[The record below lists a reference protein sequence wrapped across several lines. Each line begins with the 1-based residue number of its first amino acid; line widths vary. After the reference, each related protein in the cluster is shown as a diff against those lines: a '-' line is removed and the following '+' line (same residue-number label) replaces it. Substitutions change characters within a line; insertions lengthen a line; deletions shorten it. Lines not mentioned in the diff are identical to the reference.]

1 MIMIGFFFLGF
12 GTISLGGFM
21 MLTQRQLIRCL
32 CLEHTDLSTEDIT
45 ILENMAGQLQVIAT
59 LTNTDVFIDT
69 LSNNRVDSIVLAW
82 AHSSGSPPLYR
93 KSVVGEMAYATQEP
107 AVSQALLTGENFYNI
122 RGVSQEGIPIAQ
134 TVVPLP
140 NTSGQIIGVLIMEKD
155 ISEEIR
161 QEEQVKF
168 LTQTADRL
176 SQTLMSLT
184 TTGCGWE
191 EWVGNGIFVLN
202 NQGKITYANKRATA
216 IVEILYEGNIEKEN
230 LMAMLSFTSLQTM
243 IEKLNKPRNFQFG
256 YASYLFQAHSLVTGG
271 VLSGCVVSVQDVTEL
286 RQKERQLDM
295 QSIII
300 EEINHRV
307 KNTLQNVISLLRL
320 QMRRSRW
327 KSVKSEFTSCINRV
341 LSISK
346 VYEVFT
352 YQSRDLVN
360 LYELA
365 DYILENMVQSS
376 VLPEQNVKTIV
387 EGQDI
392 FIHASQA
399 VPVAL
404 VLNELIANCL
414 KHGIKDAPSGE
425 IHITLQQSG
434 ESINL
439 KVMDSGK
446 EGEMLNYSSEG
457 KDRKLGLYIVK
468 LLICEQLGGDFELE
482 SYGKSVIANLSIPL
496 CGVVSEYK
504 NSKV

>member
-1 MIMIGFFFLGF
+1 MEI
-12 GTISLGGFM
+12 
-21 MLTQRQLIRCL
+21 QRQLIRSL
-32 CLEHTDLSTEDIT
+32 CLKHTTLSIEDII
-45 ILENMAGQLQVIAT
+45 ILENMAEQLQVIAS
-59 LTNTDVFIDT
+59 LTNTDVFIDA
-69 LSNNRVDSIVLAW
+69 LSRNKVDSIVLAW
-82 AHSSGSPPLYR
+82 AHSVCVPSLYR

-107 AVSQALLTGENFYNI
+107 AVAQAMSTGKNFYNI

-140 NTSGQIIGVLIMEKD
+140 SRNGNVIGVLIMEKD

-202 NQGKITYANKRATA
+202 AQGKITYANKHATA
-216 IVEILYEGNIEKEN
+216 IIAKLYEGNMIESN
-230 LMAMLSFTSLQTM
+230 LMMILRFNSLETL
-243 IEKLNKPRNFQFG
+243 IEDLTQPKNFQFG
-256 YASYLFQAHSLVTGG
+256 DASYLLQAHSLVTGG
-271 VLSGCVVSVQDVTEL
+271 ELSGCVVSVQDVTEL
-286 RQKERQLDM
+286 RQKEKQLDM

-327 KSVKSEFTSCINRV
+327 KSVKNEFTACIHRV
-341 LSISK
+341 LAIAK

-365 DYILENMVQSS
+365 DYILENIVRSS
-376 VLPEQNVKTIV
+376 VLPEQNVKTVV

-404 VLNELIANCL
+404 VLNELIFNCL

-425 IHITLQQSG
+425 IHITIQQLG
-434 ESINL
+434 ERINL
-439 KVMDSGK
+439 KILDSGK
-446 EGEMLNYSSEG
+446 AGETLLEKFGEKES
-457 KDRKLGLYIVK
+457 KLGLYIVR
-468 LLICEQLGGDFELE
+468 LLICEQLGGTFKLE
-482 SYGKSVIANLSIPL
+482 PYGKFVIADLSFPL
-496 CGVVSEYK
+496 YGVVSK
-504 NSKV
+504 P

>member
-1 MIMIGFFFLGF
+1 
-12 GTISLGGFM
+12 M
-21 MLTQRQLIRCL
+21 MLTQKQFIRCL
-32 CLEHTDLSTEDIT
+32 CLEHTDLSIEDIT
-45 ILENMAGQLQVIAT
+45 ILENMADQLQVTAT

-69 LSNNRVDSIVLAW
+69 LSSNKVDSIVLAW
-82 AHSSGSPPLYR
+82 AHSTGAPSLYR

-107 AVSQALLTGENFYNI
+107 AVSQALLTGKNFYNI

-134 TVVPLP
+134 TVVPIP
-140 NTSGQIIGVLIMEKD
+140 NESGQIIGVLIMEKD
-155 ISEEIR
+155 ISDEIR
-161 QEEQVKF
+161 QEEQFKF

-184 TTGCGWE
+184 TTGSGWE

-202 NQGKITYANKRATA
+202 HQGKITYANKRATA
-216 IVEILYEGNIEKEN
+216 IVAGLYAGNIVKDN
-230 LMAMLSFTSLQTM
+230 LMSMLSFTSLQTM
-243 IEKLNKPRNFQFG
+243 IEKLTKPKNFQFG
-256 YASYLFQAHSLVTGG
+256 DASYLLQAHSLVTGG
-271 VLSGCVVSVQDVTEL
+271 ALSGCVVSVQDVTEL

-320 QMRRSRW
+320 QMRRSKW
-327 KSVKSEFTSCINRV
+327 KSVKSEFTSCIHRV
-341 LSISK
+341 LSIAK

-365 DYILENMVQSS
+365 GYILENMVDSS
-376 VLPEQNVKTIV
+376 VLPEQEVKNIV

-404 VLNELIANCL
+404 VLNELIANSL
-414 KHGIKDAPSGE
+414 KHGIKDAPRGE
-425 IHITLQQSG
+425 IRIELGQSG
-434 ESINL
+434 ESIHL
-439 KVMDSGK
+439 KVQDSGQEEK
-446 EGEMLNYSSEG
+446 IPSYSAEG
-457 KDRKLGLYIVK
+457 KGTKLGLYIVK
-468 LLICEQLGGDFELE
+468 LLICEQLGGDFALE
-482 SYGKSVIANLSIPL
+482 SDGKSVVANLSFPL

-504 NSKV
+504 K